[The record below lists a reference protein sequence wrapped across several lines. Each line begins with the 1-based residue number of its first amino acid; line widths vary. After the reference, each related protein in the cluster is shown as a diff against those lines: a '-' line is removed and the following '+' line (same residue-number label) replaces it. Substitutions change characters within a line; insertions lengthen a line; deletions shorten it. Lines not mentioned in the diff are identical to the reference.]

1 MLQREGP
8 FLLVNTYQSDEF
20 QIMFSEQ
27 FASKKFLLIYMH
39 CLFYLK
45 CWKQFLSFSCWLCLL
60 ITKFMELYIK
70 MSLRMHSL
78 KCISATETAKG
89 NAVPLWEVVSWLGE
103 MQFVADAS
111 PVLQRMVG
119 SGSGSGFQPCAGLH
133 AAVRCC
139 WTPVLSLP
147 SGFLGTHVPALNI
160 LSINIFPS
168 VLYT

>member
-60 ITKFMELYIK
+60 ITKCMELYIK

-78 KCISATETAKG
+78 KCKRKQQKEMLSHLERWCPCLEKCS
-89 NAVPLWEVVSWLGE
+89 LWQLHLLFSSVWWGLGLDLG
-103 MQFVADAS
+103 FS
-111 PVLQRMVG
+111 PVQG
-119 SGSGSGFQPCAGLH
+119 SMLLWGAAGHLFCH
-133 AAVRCC
+133 CLLASWAPMCQH
-139 WTPVLSLP
+139 WIYL
-147 SGFLGTHVPALNI
+147 A
-160 LSINIFPS
+160 
-168 VLYT
+168 